1 MKILHLSDSNY
12 YIHINK
18 LLGFATLM
26 CMSNFYYQK
35 ELDPKKTEIA
45 LIKDAEAL
53 YILTNAQRAQKN
65 KDGKL

>member
-35 ELDPKKTEIA
+35 ELDPKKTEIE
-45 LIKDAEAL
+45 LIKDAEAI
-53 YILTNAQRAQKN
+53 YILTQAPTGEKKELWEQ
-65 KDGKL
+65 